1 MTQNNQPNIEP
12 CDTTQDELAKLFH
25 QCIKNDF
32 RYFLCTTTYCPL
44 GIHNDDS
51 CKTNWF
57 PLLPFSSFIGQN
69 ISFMLSSR
77 FQLRDAWAMTN
88 MYIHAFSRSK
98 MIFKANL
105 RSRLTIFWL
114 FCIVNPQIL
123 CKCPISF
130 VSITRSQN
138 CINQYHI

>member
-1 MTQNNQPNIEP
+1 MDTKCYQNICFTYFLRTFQIYGLTKISIRISKP
-12 CDTTQDELAKLFH
+12 CNTTQDELAKLFH

-57 PLLPFSSFIGQN
+57 PLLPFSPFIGQN

-77 FQLRDAWAMTN
+77 FQLREACAMTN

-105 RSRLTIFWL
+105 LSRLTIF
-114 FCIVNPQIL
+114 
-123 CKCPISF
+123 
-130 VSITRSQN
+130 
-138 CINQYHI
+138 